1 MSNKQ
6 LKVKSFIMDMNR
18 IGKMNADLENYCG
31 FLNETIKAMKERG
44 VIVGEVT
51 ETMVKELAML
61 NADGIKAELR
71 KAYEAE
77 SGKIAIPFEREK
89 FLNSMNEALA
99 AVDGVVEE
107 LRLTISNSSLKL
119 PLRHQGDPSNL
130 NGERV
135 KYIVLEDGIV
145 SFDRDKIIEENT
157 YQPQGGAEDFIIRA
171 KALHK
176 QMVDFDRE
184 VRLLSAATGNM
195 MYGIGDADNGYF
207 DSLISVG
214 DGVIHLDLRV
224 VKNLDFDHED
234 ELLNSDRQ
242 FENSKIWG
250 AELYPDDWTL
260 PDENA
265 NNAD

>member
-6 LKVKSFIMDMNR
+6 LKVKSFLMDMNR
-18 IGKMNADLENYCG
+18 IGKMNLDLETFCG
-31 FLNETIKAMKERG
+31 LLNESIKAMKERG
-44 VIVGEVT
+44 VIVGAFTVE
-51 ETMVKELAML
+51 MVKQLAML

-99 AVDGVVEE
+99 AVDGAVNE
-107 LRLTISNSSLKL
+107 LRNTIANKGLKL

-130 NGERV
+130 NSERL
-135 KYIVLEDGIV
+135 KYLVLKDGIV
-145 SFDRDKIIEENT
+145 SFDRDKVIEENT

-176 QMVDFDRE
+176 QLVDFDRE

-214 DGVIHLDLRV
+214 DGIIHLDLRA
-224 VKNLDFDHED
+224 VKNLDFDHAD

-250 AELYPDDWTL
+250 AELYPD
-260 PDENA
+260 
-265 NNAD
+265 